1 MRVARLY
8 LKPGGRLILS
18 CHAPGGFL
26 LAKPAL
32 EAESAAEIL
41 RAAGF
46 EPVGEAEVRN
56 PRTGAP
62 KVRVA
67 WVNVGGQ
74 E

>member
-1 MRVARLY
+1 MRLARLY
-8 LKPGGRLILS
+8 LRPGGRLILS
-18 CHAPGGFL
+18 CYAPGGLL

-56 PRTGAP
+56 PRTSAP

-67 WVNVGGQ
+67 WVDVTG
-74 E
+74 